1 MEESS
6 KDHGRK
12 AVYFTC
18 TTSFERLDL
27 FDDALSSMRFGGSF
41 SLGLSL
47 DALRPECAKYT
58 RERSSSDRN
67 IEWLGGLIVLLSSG
81 VFNKCYEQGAGSQNL
96 ANQSE
101 KREVLASCYACT
113 HTGGVSREDAY
124 GGNFRELR
132 L

>member
-18 TTSFERLDL
+18 TTSFERLDF

-47 DALRPECAKYT
+47 DALRPECVKYT

-113 HTGGVSREDAY
+113 HTGGFSREDAY

-132 L
+132 